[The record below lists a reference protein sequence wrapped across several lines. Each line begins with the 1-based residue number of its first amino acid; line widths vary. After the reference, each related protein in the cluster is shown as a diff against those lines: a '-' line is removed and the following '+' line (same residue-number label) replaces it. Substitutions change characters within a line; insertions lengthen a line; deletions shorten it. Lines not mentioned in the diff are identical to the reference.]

1 MNPSR
6 TFLFLQGVAS
16 PLFAR
21 LADELEH
28 RGHHCL
34 RINFCPGDRL
44 FWRRAGAT
52 NYRGRYDEWPAYV
65 REFLQS
71 HEVTDLVLF
80 SDTRP
85 LHRLACRE
93 AQRQEIRVHV
103 FEEGYLRPY
112 CLTVD
117 LGGANGY
124 SALPASAEGFLAAHG
139 PDTPVRQV
147 PPVPISFFKRAG
159 WDAANHAG
167 NLILRPL
174 HPHYESHRPHHP
186 LRELHG
192 WSRRVLR
199 RHLLGERGRHLALL
213 ARFLQTNQPFFL
225 LPLQLDSDSQVT
237 LHSDFRDLE
246 EVMDTIFASF
256 AAHAP
261 PDHHLVVKCHPL
273 DNDLVPRGPQTRRIA
288 AKHGVLSRVLF
299 VDGGHLPTLLA
310 RATGMVTVNSTVAT
324 SAFDHGCP
332 TKALGRAIYN
342 FEGLTA
348 QASLDEF
355 WHNPPAPDPE
365 VNRAFRATLLE
376 RCLVHGSF
384 YSTKGV
390 TLAVRHAA
398 DLLHHRSGATAGH
411 PIKPEP

>member
-21 LADELEH
+21 LADELER

-71 HEVTDLVLF
+71 QEVTDLVLF

-124 SALPASAEGFLAAHG
+124 SALPASAEGILAAHG

-213 ARFLQTNQPFFL
+213 SRFLQTNQPFFL

-273 DNDLVPRGPQTRRIA
+273 DNDLVPRGPQTRRIS

>member
-1 MNPSR
+1 MTHPC

-52 NYRGRYDEWPAYV
+52 NYLGRYDEWPAYI
-65 REFLQS
+65 REFLEAN
-71 HEVTDLVLF
+71 EVTDLVLF
-80 SDTRP
+80 SDVRP
-85 LHRLACRE
+85 LHSLACRE
-93 AQRQEIRVHV
+93 AQRQGIRVHV

-117 LGGANGY
+117 LGGANAY
-124 SALPASAEGFLAAHG
+124 SSLPSSAEGFLAAHG
-139 PDTPVRQV
+139 HDTPVRQV
-147 PPVPISFFKRAG
+147 PPVPISFFHRAI
-159 WDAANHAG
+159 WDVSNHAC
-167 NLILRPL
+167 NLALPTL
-174 HPHYESHRPHHP
+174 HPHYEPHRPHHP

-213 ARFLQTNQPFFL
+213 SRFLQTNQPFFL
-225 LPLQLDSDSQVT
+225 LPLQLDSDSQIT
-237 LHSDFRDLE
+237 LHSDFHDLE
-246 EVMDTIFASF
+246 EVMDTVLASF

-261 PDHHLVVKCHPL
+261 ADHHLVVKCHPL

-288 AKHGVLSRVLF
+288 AKHGVLSRVVF
-299 VDGGHLPTLLA
+299 VDGGHLPTLLT
-310 RATGMVTVNSTVAT
+310 RTKGMVTVNSTVAT
-324 SAFDHGCP
+324 SAFDHACP

-342 FEGLTA
+342 FEGLTS

-355 WHNPPAPDPE
+355 WNKPLAPDPK
-365 VNRAFRATLLE
+365 VYRAFRATLLE

-384 YSTKGV
+384 YSAQGV
-390 TLAVRHAA
+390 ALAVRHGA
-398 DLLHHRSGATAGH
+398 DLLQNRSRSGAGSPT
-411 PIKPEP
+411 KPDS